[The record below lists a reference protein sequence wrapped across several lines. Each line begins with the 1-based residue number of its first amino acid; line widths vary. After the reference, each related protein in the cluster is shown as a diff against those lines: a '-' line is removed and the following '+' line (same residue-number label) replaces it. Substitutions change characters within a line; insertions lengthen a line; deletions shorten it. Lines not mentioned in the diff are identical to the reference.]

1 MAIQTA
7 EFGPLNSK
15 WAIPSPSSYIQ
26 TGTKLRKEHSMI
38 MRLDHLR
45 ASSQN
50 SGNIGK
56 LLQDVESWFRFV
68 AIYA

>member
-1 MAIQTA
+1 MGFGNGEKTQTI
-7 EFGPLNSK
+7 FS
-15 WAIPSPSSYIQ
+15 
-26 TGTKLRKEHSMI
+26 KLRKEHSMI
-38 MRLDHLR
+38 MRLDLLR